1 MTGLFN
7 SQLLDHGWMFK
18 DASDDK
24 PESWLPV
31 SKVPSVVH
39 LDLLDNGLI
48 PDPFVGLNE
57 QKVEWVSDRD
67 WVYRTTFATP
77 SSHSPVILESDN
89 MFIPHRIDI
98 TDAVSSDPNESN
110 VLEIVFD
117 SPIRRGREV
126 VKNHPEHRYIAHQTE
141 VGRLGARKAAYHW
154 GWDWGPILVTSG
166 PWRPVR
172 LETYVGRIDDL
183 WMQST
188 VAEDLSSSSGTL
200 HVQTESREAGRV
212 RFELRNQGTVVFEA
226 GVDVNAD
233 GAVEAKFELDNPAL
247 WYPHGYGEQRRY
259 ELVAKLFKGETLLH
273 EVSKKVGF
281 RRAELVQE
289 KDEQGQSFYFRINN
303 IDVFCSGSN
312 WIPGESFLPR
322 LTDKKYRDWLNLMIE
337 GNQNMIRIWG
347 GGVFEPEIFYETC
360 DELGILVWQDFLF
373 ACASY
378 PTYPAYL
385 ESVEKE
391 ARANVRLLRH
401 HPSIVIY
408 AGNNEDYQIQQTYNL
423 TYDYDTDKDPNSWLK
438 SSFPA
443 RYIYEYL
450 LPKVVEEECPGL
462 PYHPSSP
469 WGGGKHTTD
478 PTIGDIHQWDV
489 WHGTMQPYQN
499 LASMGGR
506 FVSEFGM
513 EGYPHMHTVDTFFD
527 NPDEKYLQSL
537 TMDFRNKA
545 RDHERRL
552 GSYIMQNFKIKQD
565 FKAYLYLSQFAQS
578 ETMTFAYRSWRRDWG
593 RTKNRRCGGILVW
606 QLNDC
611 WPTISWAVVD
621 YFLIK
626 KPAFY
631 AIARASQPLAVGV
644 SRMYHEWVSG
654 HARPPTTSRF
664 DVWVASSK
672 LETVSATVQVRYI
685 SIATGEDVKPPSIF
699 SNVEINPNGTTDI
712 LTETLNYTEPPYTT
726 PIVISATLTVNNRI
740 ISQDIDWPQPLKYLN
755 LKDRGVSVE
764 YLADKSA
771 IRVTAAKP
779 TKGVIF
785 EERLG
790 LWFEDNGF
798 DVLPGDERVIAVRG
812 LEDSEVPRWTYLEDD
827 REDSFHGAYSLV
839 LEMDKLP
846 DPFGEIEVTQDTLP
860 EMADGIIAALE

>member
-1 MTGLFN
+1 MSEIL
-7 SQLLDHGWMFK
+7 SSRLLDRGWTFK

-24 PESWLPV
+24 PEAWLPV
-31 SKVPSVVH
+31 AKVPSVIH
-39 LDLLDNGLI
+39 LDLLNKGLI

-57 QKVEWVSDRD
+57 QEVEWVSERG
-67 WVYRTTFATP
+67 WIYRTTFTSPENHSLDTRYNLVFEGLDTFATVALNCT
-77 SSHSPVILESDN
+77 VILQSDN
-89 MFIPHRIDI
+89 MFIPYRVDI
-98 TDAVSSDPNESN
+98 TDALRNHGSEPN
-110 VLEIVFD
+110 VLEILFE

-126 VKNHPEHRYIAHQTE
+126 VKSHPEHRYIAHQTE

-166 PWRPVR
+166 PWKPIR

-188 VAEDLSSSSGTL
+188 VAEDLESCQGTL
-200 HVQTESREAGRV
+200 HAQTESRDAARV
-212 RFELRNQGTVVFEA
+212 RFELRSQGNIVFEA
-226 GVDVNAD
+226 DVDVDSD
-233 GAVEAKFELDNPAL
+233 GKAEASFELHKPAL
-247 WYPHGYGEQRRY
+247 WYPHGYGEQKRY
-259 ELVAKLFKGETLLH
+259 TLVAKLFKEHTLLH
-273 EVSKKVGF
+273 EVSKKVGI

-289 KDEQGQSFYFRINN
+289 KDDHGQSFYFRINN
-303 IDVFCSGSN
+303 IDVFASGSN

-322 LTDKKYRDWLNLMIE
+322 LTEEKYRDWLKLMIE

-378 PTYPAYL
+378 PTYPEYL
-385 ESVEKE
+385 ESVEQE
-391 ARANVRLLRH
+391 ARANVKLLRH

-499 LASMGGR
+499 LSSMGGR

-513 EGYPHMHTVDTFFD
+513 EAYPHMHTIDAFID

-552 GSYIMQNFKIKQD
+552 GSYILQNFRIKQD
-565 FKAYLYLSQFAQS
+565 FKAYLHLSQLAQS
-578 ETMTFAYRSWRRDWG
+578 ETMAFAYRSWRRQWG
-593 RTKNRRCGGILVW
+593 KAKDRRCGGVLVW

-621 YFLIK
+621 YYLIK

-631 AIARASQPLAVGV
+631 AIARASQPLAIGV
-644 SRMYHEWVSG
+644 SRTYHEWVSG
-654 HARPPTTSRF
+654 HARPPKTSRF
-664 DVWVASSK
+664 DVWVASSR
-672 LETVSATVQVRYI
+672 LDSVTATVEIRYI
-685 SIATGEDVKPPSIF
+685 SIATGKDVRPALTF
-699 SNVEINPNGTTDI
+699 HNLEITPNATTEI
-712 LTETLNYTEPPYTT
+712 CTEPLDYTQSPYTE
-726 PIVISATLTVNNRI
+726 PIVISATLAVNDKY
-740 ISQDIDWPQPLKYLN
+740 ISRDIDWPQPLKYLD

-764 YLADKSA
+764 YLPEKSA
-771 IRVTAAKP
+771 VRVTAAKP
-779 TKGVIF
+779 TKGIVF
-785 EERLG
+785 EERPG
-790 LWFEDNGF
+790 LWFEDNGI
-798 DVLPGDERVIAVRG
+798 DIVPGDERIIAVRG
-812 LEDSEVPRWTYLEDD
+812 IDSEEGVPRWTYLEDD
-827 REDSFHGAYSLV
+827 RV
-839 LEMDKLP
+839 
-846 DPFGEIEVTQDTLP
+846 
-860 EMADGIIAALE
+860 

>member
-1 MTGLFN
+1 MSEEFH
-7 SQLLDHGWMFK
+7 SQSLTHGWSFR
-18 DASDDK
+18 DANDD
-24 PESWLPV
+24 PETRHPV
-31 SKVPSVVH
+31 SSIPSVVH
-39 LDLLDNGLI
+39 LELLQNGLI

-57 QKVEWVSDRD
+57 SKVEWVGHRD
-67 WVYRTTFATP
+67 WVYQTTFPTPTDRSPETRYALLFEGLDTFATVELNDT
-77 SSHSPVILESDN
+77 VILKSDN
-89 MFIPHRIDI
+89 MFIPSRVDV
-98 TDAVSSDPNESN
+98 TDTLLPVSQKANVNTLAILFESP
-110 VLEIVFD
+110 V
-117 SPIRRGREV
+117 RRGREV
-126 VKNHPEHRYIAHQTE
+126 VKSHPEHRYIAHQTE

-166 PWRPVR
+166 PWRPIR
-172 LETYVGRIDDL
+172 LEAYVDRIEDL
-183 WMQST
+183 WVQS
-188 VAEDLSSSSGTL
+188 VVSGDLSFVSGT
-200 HVQTESREAGRV
+200 VRVRTEGRGAEKV
-212 RFELRNQGTVVFEA
+212 RFELKDRGEIVFEA
-226 GVDVNAD
+226 ETVVVDG
-233 GAVEAKFELDNPAL
+233 GAEGKFELRNPAL

-259 ELVAKLFKGETLLH
+259 ELVAKLFRGETVLH

-281 RRAELVQE
+281 RRAELMQE
-289 KDEQGQSFYFRINN
+289 KDEHGQSFYFRINN
-303 IDVFCSGSN
+303 IDVFASGSN

-322 LTDKKYRDWLNLMIE
+322 LTDQKYRDYLKVMVE

-385 ESVEKE
+385 DSVEQE
-391 ARANVRLLRH
+391 ARTNVRLLRH

-423 TYDYDTDKDPNSWLK
+423 TYYYETDKDPNSWLK

-489 WHGTMQPYQN
+489 WHGAMHPYQN

-513 EGYPHMHTVDTFFD
+513 EAYPHMHTIDAFID
-527 NPDEKYLQSL
+527 NPAEKYHQSL
-537 TMDFRNKA
+537 TMDFHNKA

-552 GSYIMQNFKIKQD
+552 GSYILQNFKVKQD
-565 FKAYLYLSQFAQS
+565 FKSYLHLSQLAQS
-578 ETMTFAYRSWRRDWG
+578 ETMVFAYRSWRRQWG
-593 RTKNRRCGGILVW
+593 SAKDRRCGGVLVW

-611 WPTISWAVVD
+611 WPTMSWAIVD

-631 AIARASQPLAVGV
+631 AIARASQPLAIGV
-644 SRMYHEWVSG
+644 ARTYHEWVSG
-654 HARPPTTSRF
+654 HARPPRASRF
-664 DVWVASSK
+664 DVWVASSR
-672 LETVSATVQVRYI
+672 LEPVTATVEVRYI
-685 SIATGEDVKPPSIF
+685 SIATGEDVKSSSIF
-699 SNVEINPNGTTDI
+699 RDISISPNGTTDVFTDS
-712 LTETLNYTEPPYTT
+712 LHYNEDPYTQS
-726 PIVISATLTVNNRI
+726 IVISATLSIDGAI
-740 ISQDIDWPQPLKYLN
+740 ISRDIDWPQPLKYLN
-755 LKDRGVSVE
+755 LKNRGVGVE
-764 YLADKSA
+764 YLADRSA

-779 TKGVIF
+779 TKGIVF
-785 EERLG
+785 EEKPG
-790 LWFEDNGF
+790 LWFGDNGI
-798 DVLPGDERVIAVRG
+798 DVVPRDERIIPVRG
-812 LEDSEVPRWTYLEDD
+812 VERGDIPSWTYLEDD
-827 REDSFHGAYSLV
+827 RA
-839 LEMDKLP
+839 
-846 DPFGEIEVTQDTLP
+846 
-860 EMADGIIAALE
+860 